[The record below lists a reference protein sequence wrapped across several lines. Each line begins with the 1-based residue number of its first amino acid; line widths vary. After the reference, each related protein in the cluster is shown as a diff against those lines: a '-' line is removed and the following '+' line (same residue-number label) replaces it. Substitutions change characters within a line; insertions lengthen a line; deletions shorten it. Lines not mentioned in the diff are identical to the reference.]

1 MNKVPSSLRRIV
13 AVWRRHQRSYFKH
26 LIANGLPPF
35 MEPLM
40 FILALGFGLGKYI
53 SEMEGLSYVAF
64 IAPAMMATSSFYTAA
79 FETTYGT
86 FIRMEYQKTYYNIL
100 SSPVTFR
107 DIYFGELLWCGTK
120 GFMFSACVLA
130 VISLFGLVKFPYVF
144 LTPIIGFINAI
155 VFGVIGFFVTGF
167 TKSINNFNLF
177 FTGLLTPMFFFSG
190 TFFPL
195 SELPVIFQKIAYFL
209 PLTHSVI
216 LMRSL
221 ANNVVSPQLLLHLV
235 VLCLLPLPFGFYSF
249 HKLKNRLI
257 V

>member
-1 MNKVPSSLRRIV
+1 MNRAPTVFQRIF

-64 IAPAMMATSSFYTAA
+64 IAPAMMATSSFYTAT

-86 FIRMEYQKTYYNIL
+86 FVRMEYQKTYYNIL

-120 GFMFSACVLA
+120 GLMFSLCVLL
-130 VISLFGLVKFPYVF
+130 VISLFGLVKYPFVL
-144 LTPIIGFINAI
+144 LTPFVGFINAI
-155 VFGVIGFFVTGF
+155 VFGIIGFFVTGF
-167 TKSINNFNLF
+167 TKNINNFNLF

-195 SELPVIFQKIAYFL
+195 TQLPELFQKVAYFL

-221 ANNVVSPQLLLHLV
+221 ASNHFHIQLLVHLV
-235 VLCLLPLPFGFYSF
+235 ILCLLPVPFGFYSY
-249 HKLKNRLI
+249 HKLKSRMI

>member
-1 MNKVPSSLRRIV
+1 MNSTPSFIRRV
-13 AVWRRHQRSYFKH
+13 LSVWRRHQKTYFKS

-35 MEPLM
+35 LEPLL
-40 FILALGFGLGKYI
+40 FILAMGFGLGRYI

-86 FIRMEYQKTYYNIL
+86 FVRMEYQKTYHNIL
-100 SSPVTFR
+100 STPVKFR
-107 DIYFGELLWCGTK
+107 DLYLGELLWCGTK
-120 GFMFSACVLA
+120 GLMFSACVLL
-130 VISLFGLVKFPYVF
+130 VIALFGLVQFPF
-144 LTPIIGFINAI
+144 ALLTPFVGFINAAAFAT
-155 VFGVIGFFVTGF
+155 VGFFVTGF
-167 TKSINNFNLF
+167 TKNMNNFNLF
-177 FTGLLTPMFFFSG
+177 FTGFLTPMFFFSG

-195 SELPVIFQKIAYFL
+195 KELPAFFQKIAYAL

-221 ANNVVSPQLLLHLV
+221 SNNILNVKLLLHLLI
-235 VLCLLPLPFGFYSF
+235 LCLIALPFGFFSYY
-249 HKLKNRLI
+249 KLKNRMI